1 MTPEDHSRLQS
12 CAKVLEGLLA
22 DSKKRSFTTI
32 QHWKETLA
40 QIKTKLTEP
49 VEAVKYDGE
58 YFKTD
63 NPFV

>member
-12 CAKVLEGLLA
+12 CARVIESLLA
-22 DSKKRSFTTI
+22 DSKKRSFVLVT
-32 QHWKETLA
+32 HWKETLA
-40 QIKTKLTEP
+40 QIKTKLLEP

-58 YFKTD
+58 HFKTD

>member
-12 CAKVLEGLLA
+12 CAKVIEGLLA
-22 DSKKRSFTTI
+22 ENKKRSFTTL

-40 QIKTKLTEP
+40 QIKTKLLEP
-49 VEAVKYDGE
+49 VEAVKYNGE
-58 YFKTD
+58 HFKCD